1 MIKRLLLSILLLAV
15 TFVAVRCQS
24 SKQFD
29 TVHDEIEHIRQQY
42 GNLGLTVVVVK
53 EGKIVYADDFGY
65 NPDKEN
71 PTHGNPIRK
80 DDLFY
85 IASISKT
92 FVGTA
97 IMQLVEQGKLSLDD
111 DVNGYLDFSLRNPQF
126 PDVPITIRML
136 LCHRSSLRKGAPY
149 DDFDKVNPEKS
160 SDVRALFN
168 DYPPGGKADYSNLG
182 FAILGAVVEK
192 ASGLRYDVYVQKN
205 ILAPLRLYGGYD
217 VSKLDSTKFVNSC
230 RYNAKKDSFVVQ
242 RKAFAR
248 KAEKMNQYILGY
260 STTALRPAS
269 GMILSSTDLANYMM
283 MHMAD
288 GKGRHGKRVLKKNS
302 ERQMREGQ
310 NKTVYGL
317 SFVHFLNVIPDEDL
331 IGMNG
336 AGYGTHSAMFFNP
349 DRKFGFVV
357 ICNGCKSKTY
367 ADSGLNDDVV
377 RFLYDYFIEKQ

>member
-1 MIKRLLLSILLLAV
+1 MGKRLFLSILLLAAA
-15 TFVAVRCQS
+15 FVVVRCQS
-24 SKQFD
+24 SKGVD
-29 TVHDEIEHIRQQY
+29 AAHDEIERIRQQY
-42 GNLGLTVVVVK
+42 DNIGLAVVVVK
-53 EGKIVYADDFGY
+53 DGKIVYADNFGY
-65 NPDKEN
+65 NPDLED
-71 PTHGNPIRK
+71 PTKGTPIRK
-80 DDLFY
+80 DDMFY
-85 IASISKT
+85 IASVSKT

-97 IMQLVEQGKLSLDD
+97 IMQLVEQGILSLDD
-111 DVNGYLDFSLRNPQF
+111 DVNGYLDFSLRNPRF

-136 LCHRSSLRKGAPY
+136 LCHRSSLKKGAVY
-149 DDFDKVNPEKS
+149 DDFDKVNPERAG
-160 SDVRALFN
+160 DVSHLFN
-168 DYPPGGKADYSNLG
+168 DYPPGKKADYSNLG

-192 ASGLRYDVYVQKN
+192 VSGLRYDVYVQKN
-205 ILAPLRLYGGYD
+205 ILAPLRLHGGYD

-230 RYNAKKDSFVVQ
+230 RYDAKKDSFVVQ

-248 KAEKMNQYILGY
+248 KAEKMNQYVLGY

-269 GMILSSTDLANYMM
+269 GMILSSTDLASYMM

-317 SFVHFLNVIPDEDL
+317 SFVHFLKVIPGEDL

-336 AGYGTHSAMFFNP
+336 AGYGAHSAMFFNP
-349 DRKFGFVV
+349 DKKFGFVV